1 MTTAGGWSAPNSG
14 RGGLLLARVSG
25 VPVLLA
31 PSWWL
36 FAVLVVLFYTP
47 LVGLL
52 LPGSPLW
59 VSASLAAVFA
69 VLLAVSVLLH
79 ELGHCFAALRLGL
92 PVRRVRLQM
101 LGGVSEVVRTP
112 STPSHEGIVAA
123 AGPVVSLLL
132 TGVFGLG
139 LLLSEPETVA
149 WVLLLQ
155 ATIANGAVALFNL
168 LPGLPLDGGRIVRA
182 AVWGATGHRGAGTRA
197 AVIGAG
203 LVAAGLV
210 WWAVRG
216 LVDGGPDQWLRLGV
230 CVLMAVFVVMGASSE
245 YAAERRTGW
254 PPGLTLAELLR
265 PVLQL
270 PAESPVADALAA
282 AAGRGVVLVRADGIA
297 VGLLD
302 TAVAERLAA
311 AQPNTPAEQAAE
323 PITAETVLLA
333 ADSGEEVAE
342 RVRTTA
348 AWQFLVV
355 DEDGRPSGVLR
366 REDLLAALG
375 SARGR

>member
-1 MTTAGGWSAPNSG
+1 MTAEGRWDGHGG
-14 RGGLLLARVSG
+14 GGLLLGRVSG
-25 VPVLLA
+25 VPVVLA

-52 LPGSPLW
+52 LPGSPVW
-59 VSASLAAVFA
+59 VAA
-69 VLLAVSVLLH
+69 LLAGAFAILLAISVLLH
-79 ELGHCFAALRLGL
+79 EMGHCVAALRLGL

-112 STPSHEGIVAA
+112 STPAHEGVVAA

-132 TGVFGLG
+132 TGVFGLA
-139 LLLSEPETVA
+139 LLMAEHETVA

-182 AVWGATGHRGAGTRA
+182 VVWGATGRRGAGTRA
-197 AVIGAG
+197 AVVGAG

-210 WWAVRG
+210 VWAVSG
-216 LVDGGPDQWLRLGV
+216 LVEGGADQWLRLAV
-230 CVLMAVFVVMGASSE
+230 CVLMAAFVVTGASAE
-245 YAAERRTGW
+245 FAAERRTAW
-254 PPGLTLAELLR
+254 PEGLTLAELLR

-311 AQPNTPAEQAAE
+311 TQPNTPAERAAE
-323 PITAETVLLA
+323 PITADTVLL
-333 ADSGEEVAE
+333 DSEPGEEIAE
-342 RVRTTA
+342 RVRTGA

-355 DEDGRPSGVLR
+355 DEDGKPSGVLR
-366 REDLLAALG
+366 REDLRAALTA
-375 SARGR
+375 ARGR